1 VGIVNWLL
9 VATACMVN
17 APTDCKTVTL
27 APPASASECATNL
40 AQVGDLLPAKV
51 MGSEWTEYGCAA
63 TRQTQTRAL
72 REPPGCARA
81 LVTNRAGQ
89 SIILSQGCAGV
100 SFMPGIR
107 PHQH

>member
-1 VGIVNWLL
+1 MKWLL

-27 APPASASECATNL
+27 ARPASAGECATNL
-40 AQVGDLLPAKV
+40 ARVGDFLPAKV
-51 MGSEWTEYGCAA
+51 MGSEWTEYGCA
-63 TRQTQTRAL
+63 RA
-72 REPPGCARA
+72 R
-81 LVTNRAGQ
+81 VTNHADL

-107 PHQH
+107 PRKH